1 MPNNYQV
8 KCIWTYK
15 NRKRRKSALTFQSFD
30 IPILFLIRAEWRS
43 Q

>member
-15 NRKRRKSALTFQSFD
+15 NRKRRKSALTF
-30 IPILFLIRAEWRS
+30 PIF
-43 Q
+43 

>member
-15 NRKRRKSALTFQSFD
+15 NRKRRKIAFRSFD
-30 IPILFLIRAEWRS
+30 IPILFFNKS
-43 Q
+43 